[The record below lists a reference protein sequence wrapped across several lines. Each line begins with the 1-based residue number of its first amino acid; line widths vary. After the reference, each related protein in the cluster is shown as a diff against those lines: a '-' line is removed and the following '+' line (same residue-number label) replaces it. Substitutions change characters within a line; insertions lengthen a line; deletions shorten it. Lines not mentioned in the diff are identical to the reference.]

1 MKINNRVKLS
11 IYKDEK
17 IIIENYQDL
26 NDITESTIVVDLYTI
41 NGNFL
46 KIRKMDNYMIEIS
59 GKISQIII
67 NKWEIIKL

>member
-67 NKWEIIKL
+67 NK